1 MNPVQMDCTIPH
13 PPFFLRYFWTLPEMD
28 LETPWEHNYINRC
41 EHAGREQE
49 SRNFENADFRQTCL
63 DPPEGA

>member
-1 MNPVQMDCTIPH
+1 
-13 PPFFLRYFWTLPEMD
+13 MD
-28 LETPWEHNYINRC
+28 LETPWDHNYLNRC